1 MNHHISSQVIKNEEE
16 NVLHSPMNGKKMFLR
31 GCKWLAKNIRRL
43 QEKHREESKSTSRLP
58 EVRAEMYREIDK
70 SMLEEIFKS
79 FYDLR
84 TNERQTKFICRH
96 CLLYTSP
103 SPRDEAASRMPSSA

>member
-1 MNHHISSQVIKNEEE
+1 
-16 NVLHSPMNGKKMFLR
+16 MFLR

-79 FYDLR
+79 FYDLK

-96 CLLYTSP
+96 VAEKETSTYLGSDKQP
-103 SPRDEAASRMPSSA
+103 ASKTC